1 MVVGAGADQQ
11 HPGRLSVTF
20 RRTAGRT
27 LRDPR
32 PKGYGPGVKFW
43 ARIFAIAFATAAM
56 VGAAQLGVA
65 YGFSAIRLDRSFVK
79 SGNDWNLLL
88 TWIAWFAVVA
98 VVAGASHAASVV
110 KLGQRFGV
118 GARLTAALSAGLGAL
133 VAVVP
138 LTVYPAVTAKLDAP
152 IHPALTVALT
162 VVGATGA
169 GIVLAA
175 LAAGN
180 PPLTTGVLVVALVV
194 WGMAIASMVSSAPAL
209 GRLYLTPARLGVL
222 DIEGLQTVQ
231 RAQFSMSAVAIL
243 VSVLV
248 ALGGRARNRSRVLIA
263 VCGTTGPLTVALAY
277 LISGP
282 GISHEVTNQADA
294 YLGAMIAVVVGLI
307 PSMII
312 ALLPGY
318 RPARRS

>member
-1 MVVGAGADQQ
+1 
-11 HPGRLSVTF
+11 
-20 RRTAGRT
+20 
-27 LRDPR
+27 
-32 PKGYGPGVKFW
+32 VKFW
-43 ARIFAIAFATAAM
+43 ARIFAIAFSTAAL

-65 YGFSAIRLDRSFVK
+65 YGFSAIRLDRSFVE
-79 SGNDWNLLL
+79 SGNDWNLHV

-110 KLGQRFGV
+110 KLTQRFGPV
-118 GARLTAALSAGLGAL
+118 ARLTAAGSAGLGAI
-133 VAVVP
+133 VALAP
-138 LTVYPAVTAKLDAP
+138 LTVYPAVTAKLDNLD
-152 IHPALTVALT
+152 PAITVGVNVA
-162 VVGATGA
+162 GAAAA

-175 LAAGN
+175 LVAGN
-180 PPLTTGVLVVALVV
+180 PPLTSGVLVVALAV
-194 WGMAIASMVSSAPAL
+194 WGLGIASAVSTAPAQ
-209 GRLYLTPARLGVL
+209 GRLYLSPVRLGVL
-222 DIEGLQTVQ
+222 DIHALQAVQ
-231 RAQFSMSAVAIL
+231 RAQFSMPALAIL

-248 ALGGRARNRSRVLIA
+248 ALGGRARYRSRVLIA
-263 VCGTTGPLTVALAY
+263 VCGATGPLTVALAY

-318 RPARRS
+318 KPERQS